1 MFGINLKHSL
11 ATVAVAA
18 GLLAAAGSASAGTH
32 PSGLVAYNGHAG
44 LGASVYQHNQS
55 DLEFL
60 AFSPQAPGS
69 EGFWLGSN
77 DALGVTD
84 GTSNTILVG
93 ERAAAPRGF
102 SIDVGTSE
110 KIAADGRA
118 AGLVLA
124 ADMGGQFS

>member
-1 MFGINLKHSL
+1 MFPINLKHSL

-32 PSGLVAYNGHAG
+32 ESGLVAYSGHAG
-44 LGASVYQHNQS
+44 LGASVYQHNQT

-60 AFSPQAPGS
+60 ALSPQAPGS
-69 EGFWLGSN
+69 E
-77 DALGVTD
+77 GVTD

-110 KIAADGRA
+110 SIAADGRL
-118 AGLVLA
+118 AGIVLA